1 MVDRSHLM
9 THEPPPFFNRGPSPT
24 ARLTFFGLMA
34 LAAMFADLRF
44 HYLNDMRQVIS
55 VLIYPVERVMVSPLQ
70 LFGRATD
77 YFSDQRR
84 LLQDND
90 DLKRQ
95 LVEQSA
101 KAQRGATLD
110 AEYSHL
116 RTLLGAADRFNTKGV
131 LAEVVHVSRNPFS
144 HKIMVN
150 KGTKDG
156 VVQGLP
162 VIDETGVVG
171 QITTVTSFS
180 GEVTLLIEK
189 DQAIPVAVS
198 RNGLR
203 AIAVGTGNNNTLQ
216 VPFLP
221 TNADIRKD
229 DLLITNGID
238 GTYPPGL
245 AVASVSE
252 VEQGSALLFSKVTA
266 LPLAGLGNHRYLM
279 ILTTPPSADYPQ
291 TEPTTPETRTD
302 KSERTPRKAK
312 RGTRQ

>member
-9 THEPPPFFNRGPSPT
+9 AHEPPPFFNRGPSPT
-24 ARLTFFGLMA
+24 ARLAFFGLMA

-44 HYLNDMRQVIS
+44 HYLTDLRQVIS
-55 VLIYPVERVMVSPLQ
+55 VLIYPVERAMLSPLQ
-70 LFGRATD
+70 LFGRTTD

-101 KAQRGATLD
+101 MAQRGASLD
-110 AEYSHL
+110 AEYAHL
-116 RTLLGAADRFNTKGV
+116 RTLLGAADRLNTKGL

-144 HKIMVN
+144 HKIVVN
-150 KGTKDG
+150 KGTNEG
-156 VVQGLP
+156 VMQGLP
-162 VIDETGVVG
+162 VIDGTGVVG
-171 QITTVTSFS
+171 QVTTVTPFS
-180 GEVTLLIEK
+180 AEVTLLIEK
-189 DQAIPVAVS
+189 DQAIPVTLA
-198 RNGLR
+198 RTGLR

-229 DLLITNGID
+229 DLLVTSGID

-252 VEQGSALLFSKVTA
+252 VEQGAALLFSKVTA
-266 LPLAGLGNHRYLM
+266 IPSAGLENHRYLL
-279 ILTTPPSADYPQ
+279 ILTTPPSADYPK
-291 TEPTTPETRTD
+291 TEPIAPEIRND
-302 KSERTPRKAK
+302 KGERSSRKGK
-312 RGTRQ
+312 RGGRP